1 MESFYKTFNALS
13 EGLCSRRSFLGGMAA
28 GSLLGVGAFAGAQA
42 FAAEGDAGKTQAAAD
57 GAGKAPV
64 AADGGG
70 QAKTAAAGGLD
81 AKKAR
86 SLIQPYA
93 APSVVTDE
101 ERLASTKKVLVVV
114 DYQVDF
120 VDGGVF
126 GTVEPAIAIED
137 GLCEVIQRYRD
148 NDDIIIYTMDT
159 HPSDHYLETREGTFN
174 PPHCIP
180 GTEGWELY
188 GKVRDLLSPD
198 NAIQVL
204 KGTYGSADLPAV
216 LQLLQSQGI
225 GIELVEFAG
234 VSTTCRVLH
243 NAIIVYNFFPELPL
257 VFDERTTASYTDEK
271 TAEQLNQLEG
281 WGFIV
286 KRG

>member
-1 MESFYKTFNALS
+1 
-13 EGLCSRRSFLGGMAA
+13 
-28 GSLLGVGAFAGAQA
+28 
-42 FAAEGDAGKTQAAAD
+42 
-57 GAGKAPV
+57 
-64 AADGGG
+64 
-70 QAKTAAAGGLD
+70 
-81 AKKAR
+81 
-86 SLIQPYA
+86 
-93 APSVVTDE
+93 
-101 ERLASTKKVLVVV
+101 
-114 DYQVDF
+114 
-120 VDGGVF
+120 
-126 GTVEPAIAIED
+126 
-137 GLCEVIQRYRD
+137 
-148 NDDIIIYTMDT
+148 MDT

-198 NAIQVL
+198 NAIRVL